1 MEFIYDIWTVQSYW
15 IVWEERWISAMVL
28 SKLWKKSKREMMW
41 KGRREKSNF
50 SIGIAEIVGTHFLYF
65 GNLIAEHRSFFFFFF
80 FGILAMMPKY
90 ILKNIILIYF
100 NNIFINKKNSINILL
115 NPFFPFHRS
124 KFKLY
129 LYIFWKSAH
138 NHFEIVWNY

>member
-1 MEFIYDIWTVQSYW
+1 MIYELFKVIELFEKRDEFRQWYCRNCDQKVREKWC
-15 IVWEERWISAMVL
+15 ERGGERKAISALVL
-28 SKLWKKSKREMMW
+28 LKLLV
-41 KGRREKSNF
+41 
-50 SIGIAEIVGTHFLYF
+50 SIFCILAISLPNIGV
-65 GNLIAEHRSFFFFFF
+65 FFFFF

-129 LYIFWKSAH
+129 LYIFLKSAH

>member
-1 MEFIYDIWTVQSYW
+1 MNC
-15 IVWEERWISAMVL
+15 
-28 SKLWKKSKREMMW
+28 SKLLSCLRRKVNFGNGIVEIVKKSKREMMRE
-41 KGRREKSNF
+41 GRREKSNF

-65 GNLIAEHRSFFFFFF
+65 GNLIAENRSFFFW
-80 FGILAMMPKY
+80 GILAMIPNY

-129 LYIFWKSAH
+129 LYIF
-138 NHFEIVWNY
+138 